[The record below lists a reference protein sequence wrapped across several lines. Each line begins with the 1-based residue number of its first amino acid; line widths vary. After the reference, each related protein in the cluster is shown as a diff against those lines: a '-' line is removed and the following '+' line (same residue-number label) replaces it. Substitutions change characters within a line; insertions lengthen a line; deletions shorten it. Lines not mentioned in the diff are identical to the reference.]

1 DLLVSDTVVGLV
13 QVTRTT
19 SSLIFPTPTLVGS
32 VDTTDGDLA
41 LNVENT
47 GTALLTISGSGFPI
61 ISNPAFFTDTTGTCP
76 NSVTGTNGTQIPS
89 GEACTLDVGFKPTI
103 NGPNTGTLSVAAS
116 GNGSVSATVNLSG
129 IGFHVLD
136 HFTVTVAPSTDPA
149 CVLPTGAYTFT
160 AGDNGTHVFASTL
173 TPPLNFNTLGVWTVT
188 VTDTTSKPG
197 TTYTGTSNPVTVIT
211 TPTVTLTSS
220 VNPVN
225 LGSSTTFTATVSS
238 PYGTPTG
245 TVTFMD
251 GGTVLGTG
259 TLNSS
264 GVASITVS
272 FSSVGSCLL
281 ILSYPGA
288 GFFQAANSA
297 VLNEVVQTRGTILGL
312 TSSVNPVNVNAS
324 TILTATIT
332 STSGTPTGTLTFLD
346 GTTVL

>member
-136 HFTVTVAPSTDPA
+136 HFTVTVAPSTVTPGEATTMTVTAINNDGTVDTTYTGTINLTCTDPA

-238 PYGTPTG
+238 P
-245 TVTFMD
+245 
-251 GGTVLGTG
+251 
-259 TLNSS
+259 
-264 GVASITVS
+264 
-272 FSSVGSCLL
+272 
-281 ILSYPGA
+281 
-288 GFFQAANSA
+288 
-297 VLNEVVQTRGTILGL
+297 
-312 TSSVNPVNVNAS
+312 
-324 TILTATIT
+324 
-332 STSGTPTGTLTFLD
+332 
-346 GTTVL
+346 